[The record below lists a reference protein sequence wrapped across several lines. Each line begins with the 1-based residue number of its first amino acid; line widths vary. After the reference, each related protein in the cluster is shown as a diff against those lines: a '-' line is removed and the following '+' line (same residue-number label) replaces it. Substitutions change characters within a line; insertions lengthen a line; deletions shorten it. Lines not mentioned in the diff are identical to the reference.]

1 MKRSIFVSGLIL
13 ASMLVWLSAI
23 STRGQKSQNDAGQ
36 TKTAEQVNLINLE
49 PGQINV
55 DAPLLPTVASV
66 RCREGLIEVSFNDK
80 PLEWVKTST
89 RSCGS
94 VPTPPGQQKWICDVS
109 CTDSH
114 GCSWCCRGHYTK
126 GDVRRFERKRN

>member
-1 MKRSIFVSGLIL
+1 MKRSVFVSGLIL
-13 ASMLVWLSAI
+13 ALMLVWSSAI
-23 STRGQKSQNDAGQ
+23 SSRGQQSQDGAGQ
-36 TKTAEQVNLINLE
+36 TKTVEQLNLISLK

-66 RCREGLIEVSFNDK
+66 RCRDGLIEVSFNDK
-80 PLEWVKTST
+80 PSEWVKTST

-94 VPTPPGQQKWICDVS
+94 VVTPPPEQKWVCDVS
-109 CTDSH
+109 CVDSH

-126 GDVRRFERKRN
+126 GDIRRFERKRP